1 MRGSP
6 GSTTV
11 PLFEHL
17 LSLTD
22 QYGLVAWQFQE
33 AANALQTSVDA
44 VRDALKKLEPQIVSP
59 VHKVDLEH
67 HGTVR
72 ISRIVGDVPPRK
84 RRKRS
89 VKTLIVG
96 DVKFS
101 KTQQL
106 KLCAEHLLRHLNKIA
121 VGGVAHLTFA
131 DFPDAAKFIE
141 PGEVLAYLYHCR
153 CIKFMKNVSQSRQGY
168 TIVLRRG
175 PWAHN

>member
-44 VRDALKKLEPQIVSP
+44 VRDALKKLEPQIVCP
-59 VHKVDLEH
+59 VHKVDLED

-84 RRKRS
+84 RS
-89 VKTLIVG
+89 VKTLMVG

-106 KLCAEHLLRHLNKIA
+106 QLCAKHLLRHLNKIA
-121 VGGVAHLTFA
+121 VDGVAHLAFA

-141 PGEVLAYLYHCR
+141 PGEVLAYLYNCR
-153 CIKFMKNVSQSRQGY
+153 CIKFMKGVSQSRHGY
-168 TIVLRRG
+168 TIILRRG